1 MPYVVSDECI
11 LCGACEA
18 GCPNEAIRE
27 GETKSVIDY
36 SLCVECGTC
45 ADNCPSGAISFVE
58 DKTQDITI
66 TPLTNSGKTGSLAT
80 PGETGGLTKGDSVAK
95 GPCVD

>member
-18 GCPNEAIRE
+18 GCPNGAIHE
-27 GETKSVIDY
+27 GDTKSVIDY

-45 ADNCPSGAISFVE
+45 ADNCPSAAITFVE
-58 DKTQDITI
+58 EDQTI
-66 TPLTNSGKTGSLAT
+66 APTPLTTSGETKSLAASS
-80 PGETGGLTKGDSVAK
+80 ETKGLTKGDSADK
-95 GPCVD
+95 GPCEE